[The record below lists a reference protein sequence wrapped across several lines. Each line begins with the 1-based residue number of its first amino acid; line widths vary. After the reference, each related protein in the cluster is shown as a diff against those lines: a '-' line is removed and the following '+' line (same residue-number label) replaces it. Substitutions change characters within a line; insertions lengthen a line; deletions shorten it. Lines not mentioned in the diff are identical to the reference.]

1 MSRGELGAGVILG
14 ERALFLWQKQVAIV
28 VAAHAHDR
36 AAKEQIGGACW
47 VEWAGQVISQIHDLL
62 DASAIDILQDRLQG
76 PTIPM
81 NIGND
86 RQRSVIG
93 LRFAH
98 GFLFRQSREFSE
110 KATISLLL
118 CKYAHVGTASQ

>member
-28 VAAHAHDR
+28 VAAHAHHRGGKKQTGR
-36 AAKEQIGGACW
+36 ARW

-81 NIGND
+81 DIGND
-86 RQRSVIG
+86 RQRSGKG

-98 GFLFRQSREFSE
+98 GFLFRQSREVSE
-110 KATISLLL
+110 KSTVSLLL
-118 CKYAHVGTASQ
+118 CK